1 MVGPSLHPVGN
12 SLVVGSSVQVW
23 TCGVNISARYIGYS
37 WLYNHFVPL
46 LGINWSV
53 NVEFL
58 PRFNVIWSFFP
69 TFLVLV
75 LLFWREVAFLCCCYT
90 AELDVYS
97 CTGQSPVACLCCLL
111 SVWTENAN
119 PYCCATEK
127 ILLECRC
134 SLVPWWLSAW
144 RSGVGYLGLFEL
156 RACITHHMH

>member
-1 MVGPSLHPVGN
+1 MQWDWDFPSRSPFLLYMLMVGPSLHPVGN

-111 SVWTENAN
+111 SVWIENAKL
-119 PYCCATEK
+119 YCCYGEDTGM
-127 ILLECRC
+127 LLFVGA
-134 SLVPWWLSAW
+134 LVS
-144 RSGVGYLGLFEL
+144 VGLTMV
-156 RACITHHMH
+156 I